1 MSLERSREGAGAGLE
16 PIVAQGVS
24 DHVQHRLRAALLSGR
39 FQSGQR
45 LNERMLAAELGVS
58 TTPVKAALQRLEVDG
73 LVRIEPRRGVYAEFD
88 ARQAEQMT
96 LARAALEGMIIR
108 EAAPRASAGDLI
120 VLKSHVAEMKK
131 ATAQGAVEAL
141 IGLNAR
147 FHDAIHAASG
157 CTYLVRLLSGQEMYD
172 HATRVALLADADE
185 RRRALREHDA
195 IARALS
201 ERDAD
206 RAEQAMRAHILRSG
220 RRHIAMVFR
229 QTSEMSDDH

>member
-96 LARAALEGMIIR
+96 LARAALEG
-108 EAAPRASAGDLI
+108 
-120 VLKSHVAEMKK
+120 
-131 ATAQGAVEAL
+131 
-141 IGLNAR
+141 
-147 FHDAIHAASG
+147 
-157 CTYLVRLLSGQEMYD
+157 
-172 HATRVALLADADE
+172 
-185 RRRALREHDA
+185 
-195 IARALS
+195 
-201 ERDAD
+201 
-206 RAEQAMRAHILRSG
+206 
-220 RRHIAMVFR
+220 
-229 QTSEMSDDH
+229 